1 MYICVNNNVGQPL
14 QIDYCCSDIGKCKY
28 ALADMMPIT
37 PEHAN
42 DDCVFYS
49 GGCCHSSDAK
59 RNALR
64 NLVTGIKS
72 EIKQLEEELDR

>member
-1 MYICVNNNVGQPL
+1 MYICVTNNVGQSL
-14 QIDYCCSDIGKCKY
+14 QIDYCCTDIGKCKY
-28 ALADMMPIT
+28 ALAAMMPIA

-42 DDCVFYS
+42 DDCVFCVA
-49 GGCCHSSDAK
+49 GCCHSSAAK

-64 NLVTGIKS
+64 NLVTSIKS